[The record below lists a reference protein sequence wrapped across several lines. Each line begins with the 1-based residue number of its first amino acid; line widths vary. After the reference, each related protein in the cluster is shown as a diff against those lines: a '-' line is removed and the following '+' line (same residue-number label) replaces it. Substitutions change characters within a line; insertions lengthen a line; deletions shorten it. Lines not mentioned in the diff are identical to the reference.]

1 MEIIYN
7 RNSTV
12 SAKHSLSLVFGERK
26 ESAVLQHTEKE
37 LLEQMNQVMSVVYGG
52 EFKNAA
58 NLFRPE
64 RAWAVVRS
72 KAHCE
77 APCEGQIRASEN

>member
-52 EFKNAA
+52 EFKKRRQPISA
-58 NLFRPE
+58 
-64 RAWAVVRS
+64 
-72 KAHCE
+72 
-77 APCEGQIRASEN
+77 